1 MHVSEEECPKR
12 HRLLKWDEKKKSITL
27 SLEKFYSA
35 KKFFCWVDH
44 VFQTFLRDVT
54 PWILFGWCM
63 PYNCTLDELYKYLF
77 KGVMWGLALVLF

>member
-12 HRLLKWDEKKKSITL
+12 HRFLKWDEKKKSITL

-54 PWILFGWCM
+54 PWILFGCFFKDDCGM
-63 PYNCTLDELYKYLF
+63 DLLGDYLMRGLF
-77 KGVMWGLALVLF
+77 FGLALVVF